1 MKRRFFVK
9 LLNNIFKAISI
20 SSIVAFL
27 SFGLAADLEVWA
39 AATDPDSIALY
50 ERLNAEFEEINGVD
64 VELTF
69 GDRANQNTLLRV
81 AIASG
86 GGPDV
91 SMMDVGDAYLG
102 AMARAGLV
110 TSLTSAYSELGWD
123 QRILPAGIDVVTY
136 NDEIWAVPV
145 QQEANG
151 LWYNAAI
158 FRDNGWAPPDTWEN
172 FIAAAEGANAIGLD
186 AISHGTRSLAT
197 APQLLASIVYGL
209 IPADIVWQA
218 SNLEGNLTWGDDP
231 RFLEAIET
239 LVAWNEGGWLP
250 ENVIAFDHM
259 EYVNHF
265 LAGKAAMGPMGPWQA
280 NNMYQGWVDGEIEPT
295 FLPFPAQDTSFPL
308 TNQGAP
314 GNSLWVSANVSKK
327 ALPLALAWIEHIN
340 IRAESQQAWLFE
352 LGILPMTS
360 EVIDPADFQG
370 NVPFQTVVEGHEA
383 LGLQGGTSGQ
393 WLDHFVSPA
402 GSEVFQNG
410 QARVLAGSWTPEQF
424 IAELVKVTN
433 SSRAEAQ

>member
-1 MKRRFFVK
+1 MK
-9 LLNNIFKAISI
+9 LLNSLVKAITL
-20 SSIVAFL
+20 SSVVAFL
-27 SFGLAADLEVWA
+27 SFGLAADLEIWA
-39 AATDPDSIALY
+39 ASNNPDMIAMY
-50 ERLNAEFEEINGVD
+50 ERLNAEFEEIHGVD
-64 VELTF
+64 VELSF
-69 GDRANQNTLLRV
+69 GDRTNQNTLLRV

-91 SMMDVGDAYLG
+91 AMMDVGDAYLG

-110 TSLTSAYSELGWD
+110 TSLTSAYRELGWD
-123 QRILPAGIDVVTY
+123 ERILPAGIDVVTY

-172 FIAAAEGANAIGLD
+172 FIAAAEGAHAIGLD
-186 AISHGTRSLAT
+186 AIAHGTRSLAT
-197 APQLLASIVYGL
+197 APQLLASVVYGL

-218 SNLEGNLTWGDDP
+218 SNLEGNITWGDDP
-231 RFLEAIET
+231 RFLEA
-239 LVAWNEGGWLP
+239 VQMVVDWNDSGWLP
-250 ENVIAFDHM
+250 ENVNAYDHM

-265 LAGKAAMGPMGPWQA
+265 LSGKAAMGPMGPWQA
-280 NNMYQGWVDGEIEPT
+280 YNMEQGWVDGEIEPT

-314 GNSLWVSANVSKK
+314 GNSIWVSANVSKK
-327 ALPLALAWIEHIN
+327 ALPIALAWIEHIN
-340 IRAESQQAWLFE
+340 IKPESQQAWLFE

-360 EVIDPADFQG
+360 EVIDAADFGG
-370 NVPFQTVVEGHEA
+370 NVPFQTVVESHEV

-410 QARVLAGSWTPEQF
+410 QQRLFANSWTPEKF
-424 IAELVKVTN
+424 IEELVKVTN
-433 SSRAEAQ
+433 AARAEAQ